1 MDIPAIEAFMNQ
13 EGEDW
18 AIDHA
23 RRLLTLI
30 EQIGADVDYD
40 VQALTW
46 AAYLHDWGAFRRY
59 YQPGSDHAAIS
70 LQIAETEILP
80 SVDLSAAVKEIILE
94 AIALHDYR
102 DQRPVASIEA
112 RLLREAD
119 MLDLLGMIGIAREFA
134 WGPNDLEICYRRIL
148 SRRDAIRGRLATP
161 GDAFS
166 PAARDLAEIRLARM
180 DTCLQWFDEERS
192 CRDQGPESDSTKR
205 TSITGASK

>member
-1 MDIPAIEAFMNQ
+1 MDIPAIVAFMSQ

-23 RRLLTLI
+23 RRLLDLI
-30 EQIGADVDYD
+30 ERIGADLDYNL
-40 VQALTW
+40 QALTW

-59 YQPGSDHAAIS
+59 YRQGGDHAAIS
-70 LQIAETEILP
+70 RQIAEAEILS
-80 SVDLSAAVKEIILE
+80 SVDLPAAVNEIILE

-119 MLDLLGMIGIAREFA
+119 MLDLLGMVGIAREFA

-148 SRRDAIRGRLATP
+148 SRRNAIRERLP
-161 GDAFS
+161 DFS
-166 PAARDLAEIRLARM
+166 PAARELARIRLARM
-180 DTCLQWFDEERS
+180 DICLQWFDDERS
-192 CRDQGPESDSTKR
+192 CKDQDLEPDSRGTFTK
-205 TSITGASK
+205 GASK

>member
-1 MDIPAIEAFMNQ
+1 MDIPAIVAFMSQ

-23 RRLLTLI
+23 RRLLDLI
-30 EQIGADVDYD
+30 ERIGADLDYNL
-40 VQALTW
+40 QALTW

-59 YQPGSDHAAIS
+59 YQPGGDHAAIS
-70 LQIAETEILP
+70 RQIAEAEILP
-80 SVDLSAAVKEIILE
+80 SVDLPAAVKEIILE

-134 WGPNDLEICYRRIL
+134 WGPNDLEICHRRIL
-148 SRRDAIRGRLATP
+148 SRRDTIRERMATP
-161 GDAFS
+161 GGAFS
-166 PAARDLAEIRLARM
+166 PAARDLAEIRLAHM

-192 CRDQGPESDSTKR
+192 CKDQDLEPDSKGTF
-205 TSITGASK
+205 TEGASI